1 MHLMSPYWYGTFL
14 TTRTQREYLTI
25 TVENQPGCTSYKHPL
40 TLSLSL
46 MFMKQTCTCIWGLV
60 AVLKREGS
68 RFHHNKP
75 MLYQIGFLTTNQ
87 IALIFDNWSSSFR
100 CKHGENRKLC
110 NSMHYQELRDESCKC
125 KDWPTYFFKF
135 STLFNDDSKENTI
148 REKKVDS
155 FCSAVVILWT
165 QLHLYACNDNIKY
178 TIYKCKSPIKHCCT
192 LSCRFCDT
200 RKKQKKLT
208 RSIGFR
214 THRPN
219 PHQLPGLQLDLHRF
233 PLRFPFGEKD
243 GDNQTSFED
252 TEYLNFRRHG
262 GHLSLLLQRSSINFE
277 VTRVT

>member
-1 MHLMSPYWYGTFL
+1 MPMHLMSPYWYGTFL

-46 MFMKQTCTCIWGLV
+46 MFMKHTCTCIWGLV

-110 NSMHYQELRDESCKC
+110 NSMHYQELREESCKC

-148 REKKVDS
+148 REKSWLVLFS
-155 FCSAVVILWT
+155 CSYSV
-165 QLHLYACNDNIKY
+165 N
-178 TIYKCKSPIKHCCT
+178 TIT
-192 LSCRFCDT
+192 LVCM
-200 RKKQKKLT
+200 QW
-208 RSIGFR
+208 
-214 THRPN
+214 
-219 PHQLPGLQLDLHRF
+219 
-233 PLRFPFGEKD
+233 
-243 GDNQTSFED
+243 
-252 TEYLNFRRHG
+252 
-262 GHLSLLLQRSSINFE
+262 
-277 VTRVT
+277 

>member
-1 MHLMSPYWYGTFL
+1 
-14 TTRTQREYLTI
+14 
-25 TVENQPGCTSYKHPL
+25 
-40 TLSLSL
+40 
-46 MFMKQTCTCIWGLV
+46 
-60 AVLKREGS
+60 
-68 RFHHNKP
+68 
-75 MLYQIGFLTTNQ
+75 
-87 IALIFDNWSSSFR
+87 
-100 CKHGENRKLC
+100 
-110 NSMHYQELRDESCKC
+110 MHYQELRDESCKC

-165 QLHLYACNDNIKY
+165 QLHLYACNDNIKC
-178 TIYKCKSPIKHCCT
+178 TIYKFKSPIKHYCT